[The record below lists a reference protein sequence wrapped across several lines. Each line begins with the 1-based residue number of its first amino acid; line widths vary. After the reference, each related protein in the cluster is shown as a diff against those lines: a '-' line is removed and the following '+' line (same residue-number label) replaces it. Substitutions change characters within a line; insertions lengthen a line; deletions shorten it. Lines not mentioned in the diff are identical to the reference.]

1 MKDKNKEIPEILI
14 PRGYSVDEILDLE
27 GDLWDEKPI
36 GVEEVKIRFE
46 R

>member
-1 MKDKNKEIPEILI
+1 MNNKETEILI
-14 PRGYSVDEILDLE
+14 PRGYSVDEMLNLD

-36 GVEEVKIRFE
+36 GVEEVKIHFE

>member
-1 MKDKNKEIPEILI
+1 MKNKEKPEII
-14 PRGYSVDEILDLE
+14 VPKGNPVNERPGME

-36 GVEEVKIRFE
+36 GVEEVKICFE

>member
-1 MKDKNKEIPEILI
+1 MKNKEKPKILI
-14 PRGYSVDEILDLE
+14 PKGYPVDEILDME

-36 GVEEVKIRFE
+36 GVEEVKICFE

>member
-1 MKDKNKEIPEILI
+1 MKNKEKPEILI
-14 PRGYSVDEILDLE
+14 QKGYSVDEILDLD

-36 GVEEVKIRFE
+36 GVEEVKIHFE

>member
-1 MKDKNKEIPEILI
+1 MSKYFVKIKSGGEHEM
-14 PRGYSVDEILDLE
+14 LDLD

-36 GVEEVKIRFE
+36 GVEEVKIHFE